1 MDMGRLIVASLVSMT
16 AALAACSS
24 SSTPA
29 TGGTSTPQDPGVT
42 GDGVASAASAPDTN
56 PDGVK
61 YPTDNIG
68 VTARANNRAGSRIA
82 NYKFLGYKDGN
93 KAGGLVPV
101 SLAQYYD
108 PTGAK
113 YKLIHIQASG
123 SWCPHCEKEIEAA
136 TPVATQLDT
145 RKVVW
150 LVSLAEGPTP
160 GTASDQTDLDNW
172 VQKFKAPFP
181 HVLDPGNK
189 NLGPFYDAAALPWNA
204 NISAKSMEI
213 ITAGVGAVET
223 SDGILAELD
232 DSIAQLDASYGL
244 K

>member
-1 MDMGRLIVASLVSMT
+1 MHIGRLIVASLV

-24 SSTPA
+24 SSTPS
-29 TGGTSTPQDPGVT
+29 TPTNSTPQDPGVT
-42 GDGVASAASAPDTN
+42 GDGVGSAATAPDSN
-56 PDGVK
+56 PDGVA

-68 VTARANNRAGSRIA
+68 TTARAGNHAGNRIA
-82 NYKFLGYKDGN
+82 NYKFLGYKNGD
-93 KAGGLVPV
+93 KTGGLVPV

-136 TPVATQLDT
+136 TPVAADLTS

-172 VQKFKAPFP
+172 VQKFKAPFT
-181 HVLDPGNK
+181 HVLDPANK

-204 NISAKSMEI
+204 NISAKTMEI
-213 ITAGVGAVET
+213 LSSTEGANET
-223 SDGILAELD
+223 SDGILSELD
-232 DSIAQLDASYGL
+232 DYLGQLDATYGL